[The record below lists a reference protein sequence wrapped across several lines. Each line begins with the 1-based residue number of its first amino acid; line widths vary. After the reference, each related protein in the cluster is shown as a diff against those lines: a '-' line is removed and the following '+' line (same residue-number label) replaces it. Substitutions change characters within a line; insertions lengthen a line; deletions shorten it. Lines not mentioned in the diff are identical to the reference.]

1 MGEEGR
7 GGGGQPGDAGVFLE
21 VTLLCLEPFRLTHQG
36 GSYMQLCNTKPR
48 ACLGCLLLQLPTSLG
63 LLDPPDPASPS
74 VGNKGD
80 MVKGK
85 KELADEGDGG
95 LDVDLSRLISVGS
108 FPLPHQV
115 FFQGSETSLGM

>member
-1 MGEEGR
+1 
-7 GGGGQPGDAGVFLE
+7 
-21 VTLLCLEPFRLTHQG
+21 
-36 GSYMQLCNTKPR
+36 
-48 ACLGCLLLQLPTSLG
+48 
-63 LLDPPDPASPS
+63 
-74 VGNKGD
+74 

-85 KELADEGDGG
+85 KELADEGAGG